1 MNRKSLNKADYFMV
15 IGLIFDIATMSTIVT
30 LSPWYRHIWDIPAC
44 WFNTRYMK
52 IVYAEVMLVGPALFF
67 PKVSIFLL
75 YLQIFGINRMI
86 RIGAKV
92 GIVGAFL
99 AYFPPTLVLSYYD
112 APHIGQTWES
122 LMASDLPERGI
133 PGGIAIGALSVLVD
147 LFVFIL
153 PISPLMKLKMPLS
166 RRIQLVA
173 LFGTALMGLVASVVC
188 MVFRIKLLGL
198 DDSTWQ
204 SGKVAIPILIE
215 NNVAIIVGSMPAFAS
230 FLRAYGPDLSFFKSL
245 RTRLLRGNSK
255 GDLSFGSTQ
264 PLPQKPREFDSSPP
278 SKDGPYYE
286 LSEPG
291 FLESQVTTAHDTEN
305 KAKHGHD
312 GIYRSVELTQKQDSL
327 YSSERLV

>member
-1 MNRKSLNKADYFMV
+1 M
-15 IGLIFDIATMSTIVT
+15 
-30 LSPWYRHIWDIPAC
+30 
-44 WFNTRYMK
+44 
-52 IVYAEVMLVGPALFF
+52 
-67 PKVSIFLL
+67 
-75 YLQIFGINRMI
+75 
-86 RIGAKV
+86 
-92 GIVGAFL
+92 
-99 AYFPPTLVLSYYD
+99 
-112 APHIGQTWES
+112 
-122 LMASDLPERGI
+122 
-133 PGGIAIGALSVLVD
+133 
-147 LFVFIL
+147 
-153 PISPLMKLKMPLS
+153 
-166 RRIQLVA
+166 
-173 LFGTALMGLVASVVC
+173 
-188 MVFRIKLLGL
+188 
-198 DDSTWQ
+198 
-204 SGKVAIPILIE
+204 
-215 NNVAIIVGSMPAFAS
+215 AIIVGSMPAFAS

>member
-1 MNRKSLNKADYFMV
+1 
-15 IGLIFDIATMSTIVT
+15 
-30 LSPWYRHIWDIPAC
+30 
-44 WFNTRYMK
+44 
-52 IVYAEVMLVGPALFF
+52 MLVGPALFF

-173 LFGTALMGLVASVVC
+173 LFGTALM
-188 MVFRIKLLGL
+188 
-198 DDSTWQ
+198 
-204 SGKVAIPILIE
+204 
-215 NNVAIIVGSMPAFAS
+215 
-230 FLRAYGPDLSFFKSL
+230 
-245 RTRLLRGNSK
+245 
-255 GDLSFGSTQ
+255 
-264 PLPQKPREFDSSPP
+264 
-278 SKDGPYYE
+278 
-286 LSEPG
+286 
-291 FLESQVTTAHDTEN
+291 
-305 KAKHGHD
+305 
-312 GIYRSVELTQKQDSL
+312 
-327 YSSERLV
+327 